1 MILHSIEH
9 MLPQVATLSLHLQA
23 PLQCSINA
31 GMVIVESKVECWKHV
46 QLLNRVKFNV
56 GMVIVES
63 TIQCWNVRL
72 ILSLQLSVRMFKVE
86 S

>member
-1 MILHSIEH
+1 
-9 MLPQVATLSLHLQA
+9 ML
-23 PLQCSINA
+23 NA
-31 GMVIVESKVECWKHV
+31 GIMVIVESKVECWKHV

-63 TIQCWNVRL
+63 TIQCWNMRL